1 MGCADEPA
9 ESARADV
16 RNATMI
22 VLAFDTSGT
31 ACSVA
36 VADVGQGE
44 PGAPPGIAQ
53 SREVV
58 RGHAEALMPMV
69 ADVMAEAGL
78 GFDALDLIAVTV
90 GPGLFTGLRAGIAA
104 ARGLALA
111 TGLPC
116 VGVSA
121 FAALAATCRRDGPS
135 ADVETLAVCIDSRRA
150 DIFVQAFDRAGTAI
164 DAAAA
169 VLPSALAQ
177 RLPAGPVAVAGSAA
191 DPAQHALI
199 AAGRAARLLPV
210 RSVCPRALIRFAA
223 AAWQND
229 SALPPQPLYLR
240 EPDTGPSADVAPTRR
255 PL

>member
-1 MGCADEPA
+1 
-9 ESARADV
+9 
-16 RNATMI
+16 MI

-36 VADVGQGE
+36 VADAGHGE
-44 PGAPPGIAQ
+44 PGSAPGIAPGIAQ

-78 GFDALDLIAVTV
+78 RFDALDLIAVTV
-90 GPGLFTGLRAGIAA
+90 GPGLFTGLRVGIAA

-111 TGLPC
+111 TGVPC

-121 FAALAATCRRDGPS
+121 FAALAATCRRDGPD
-135 ADVETLAVCIDSRRA
+135 ADAETLAVCIDSRRA
-150 DIFVQAFDRAGTAI
+150 DIFVQAFDRVGTAI

-177 RLPAGPVAVAGSAA
+177 RLPAGPVTVAGSAA
-191 DPAQHALI
+191 DTAQQALI
-199 AAGRAARLLPV
+199 AAGRAARVLPV
-210 RSVCPRALIRFAA
+210 RSICPLALIRFAA
-223 AAWQND
+223 AAWQSD
-229 SALPPQPLYLR
+229 CVLPPQPLYLR
-240 EPDTGPSADVAPTRR
+240 EPDTGPSADATPTCR
-255 PL
+255 PPSCCLP

>member
-1 MGCADEPA
+1 
-9 ESARADV
+9 
-16 RNATMI
+16 MI

-36 VADVGQGE
+36 VADVGHGL
-44 PGAPPGIAQ
+44 PGVPPGIAQ

-111 TGLPC
+111 TGVPC
-116 VGVSA
+116 VGVSS

-150 DIFVQAFDRAGTAI
+150 DIFEI
-164 DAAAA
+164 
-169 VLPSALAQ
+169 
-177 RLPAGPVAVAGSAA
+177 
-191 DPAQHALI
+191 
-199 AAGRAARLLPV
+199 GRASCRERV
-210 RSVCPRALIRFAA
+210 CSV
-223 AAWQND
+223 
-229 SALPPQPLYLR
+229 
-240 EPDTGPSADVAPTRR
+240 V
-255 PL
+255 